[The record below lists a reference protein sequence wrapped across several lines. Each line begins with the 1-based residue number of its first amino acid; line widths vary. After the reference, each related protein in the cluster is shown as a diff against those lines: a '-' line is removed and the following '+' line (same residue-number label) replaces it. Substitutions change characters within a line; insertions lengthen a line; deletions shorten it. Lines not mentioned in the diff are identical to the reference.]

1 MSAPLQRACTF
12 LFVPGNRPE
21 RFRKAFDA
29 GADAVILD
37 LEDAVAPA
45 EKSAARAAIAAA
57 WSAFSAH
64 ERARVV
70 LRINPMGS
78 PWHDEDCATWSHLA
92 GLGAVMWP
100 KAEVA
105 ADLARIAAQV
115 PVLPLIETALGLSR
129 VRELAAVPGV
139 LRLGLGHI
147 DLQADLGMACG
158 ADEAELLPVRWELV
172 LASRLAQLPP
182 PIDGV
187 TTNTRDA
194 QLCSQDACRSR
205 RLGFGAK
212 LCIHPH
218 QVASVRQAFAPRAD
232 QIDWATRVVQAV
244 AAAGGGVCTVDHRMV
259 DAPVLKLAQQTLWR
273 AGIDPSQLHNQ
284 EMTCE

>member
-45 EKSAARAAIAAA
+45 DKTMARAAIAEA
-57 WSAFSAH
+57 WATFSAD
-64 ERARVV
+64 ERARLVV
-70 LRINPMGS
+70 RINPAGT
-78 PWHDEDCATWSHLA
+78 PWHADECDWVSRLD

-100 KAEVA
+100 KAEDA
-105 ADLARIAAQV
+105 ADLARLAAQV
-115 PVLPLIETALGLSR
+115 PVLALIETALGLSR
-129 VRELAAVPGV
+129 ARELAATPGV
-139 LRLGLGHI
+139 LRLGLGQI
-147 DLQADLGMACG
+147 DLQADLGMVCG
-158 ADEAELLPVRWELV
+158 PDEAELLPARFELV
-172 LASRLAQLPP
+172 LASRLARMTP

-187 TTNTRDA
+187 TMDTRDA
-194 QLCSQDACRSR
+194 SVCIEDTRRSR

-212 LCIHPH
+212 LCIHPQ
-218 QVASVRQAFAPRAD
+218 QVACARQAFAPSAD

-244 AAAGGGVCTVDHRMV
+244 AAARGGVCTVDHKMV
-259 DAPVLKLAQQTLWR
+259 DAPVLKLAEQTLWQ